1 MSRSKGLLALGL
13 AACVGATLALA
24 EDTITVVGSDGT
36 PDQILNEIA
45 LPDSA
50 SDNAREHARFG
61 QTVANQ
67 AHDQASTMGH
77 DFGQQVSS
85 DARDLGA
92 QLRQDVQ
99 ADHAG
104 AGGHGR
110 P

>member
-13 AACVGATLALA
+13 AACLGATLAFA
-24 EDTITVVGSDGT
+24 EDTITVVGVDET
-36 PDQILNEIA
+36 PDHILNELT

-50 SDNAREHARFG
+50 SNNAQAHTAFG

-67 AHDQASTMGH
+67 ARDQASTMG
-77 DFGQQVSS
+77 DGRQVSS

-92 QLRQDVQ
+92 QDGQGDQR
-99 ADHAG
+99 AG